1 MLMSKTAVCMLSV
14 FIVKNKLSVCFHEYH
29 FACTPAVNG
38 LSSFSTSLSALF
50 FSGRTYN
57 KQKFP
62 NQGLNTCHCC
72 DLSHSRDNT
81 RSLTFCTTSEFPGD
95 FYFWCFEEPP
105 YCLPSNLHHFTF
117 PPAMHKCCNF
127 SASSPTLVIFCFF
140 KTKFYFIF

>member
-1 MLMSKTAVCMLSV
+1 MSKTAVCMLSV

-81 RSLTFCTTSEFPGD
+81 RSLTFCTTVELQVSILFQP
-95 FYFWCFEEPP
+95 FWLGVLWYHVMVLIYISLMP
-105 YCLPSNLHHFTF
+105 NGIGHHF
-117 PPAMHKCCNF
+117 KCLGAVCI
-127 SASSPTLVIFCFF
+127 SSVWCLLILFCPFF
-140 KTKFYFIF
+140 